1 MVRFCQE
8 LRDVA
13 GVFVHSIQIGDN
25 ASQDKRR
32 SLFDNVG
39 KQVMISSIV
48 CFCTDINSL
57 QIEEV
62 CQQLKSISELA
73 DGFDAVGISQGG
85 QFLRAYVERCND
97 PPVRNLITIGAQ
109 HQGVMALPGCPA
121 DNEDCGWW
129 NKLMKLGVFN
139 PLIHHKIVQAQYY
152 KNPNELG
159 KYMAINDFLTDIN
172 NEKENK
178 NPRYKENLSSLQK
191 FVMYMFEEDKM
202 VVPKESSVRRKN

>member
-1 MVRFCQE
+1 M
-8 LRDVA
+8 
-13 GVFVHSIQIGDN
+13 FVIT
-25 ASQDKRR
+25 A
-32 SLFDNVG
+32 
-39 KQVMISSIV
+39 
-48 CFCTDINSL
+48 DIIDL

-62 CQQLKSISELA
+62 CQQLKAISELA

-85 QFLRAYVERCND
+85 QFLRAYVERYND

-139 PLIHHKIVQAQYY
+139 PLIHHKVVQAQYY
-152 KNPNELG
+152 KNPNELD
-159 KYMAINDFLTDIN
+159 KYMAINDFLADIN
-172 NEKENK
+172 NEKETK
-178 NPRYKENLSSLQK
+178 NPRYKENLSSLHK

-202 VVPKESSVRRKN
+202 VVPKESSVQTYVELYCFFESILVVWLLQWNACAAVDRSENLSRRPYWTESTA